1 MGCAVQREDLERLE
15 PEWRALLPRTAANR
29 VFVSP
34 TWLRVWWQE
43 FGADR
48 ELLLLSVRRQGDL
61 VGVAPLMRDGAQTGG
76 RLPDRLCFAGD
87 TQVCD
92 YMDVVAAPG
101 EVEAVISA
109 VLRSLGEE
117 PWRELVLWA
126 VPEGSPTLD
135 ALKAA
140 APALGLRV
148 DIEPEDVCPRLD
160 LPATWDEYLAG
171 LRKKERHELRRKLRK
186 LSQGGE
192 VHLEAIVHPADV
204 EAALDDFLR
213 LHRSRADKAAF
224 MTEEMERFFRVIVA
238 ALAAEA
244 QVELLFLTL
253 SGVRVAAVL
262 CFCASDESLL
272 YNSGYDPDYAYLSVG
287 LLSKALALRKA
298 IEEGKQRFDFL
309 RGPEPYKYDLGAT
322 DRPVYRCTVRRG

>member
-1 MGCAVQREDLERLE
+1 MGCAVQREELERLE
-15 PEWRALLPRTAANR
+15 PEWRALLPQTSANK

-43 FGADR
+43 FGAGR
-48 ELLLLSVRRQGDL
+48 ELLLLSVRRRGEL
-61 VGVAPLMRDGAQTGG
+61 VGVAPLMRDG
-76 RLPDRLCFAGD
+76 DRLCFAGD

-101 EVEAVISA
+101 EAEAVLSSA
-109 VLRSLGEE
+109 LRSLGEE

-126 VPEGSPTLD
+126 VPESSPTLD

-140 APALGLRV
+140 APALSLRV
-148 DIEPEDVCPRLD
+148 DIEPEDVCPQLD
-160 LPATWDEYLAG
+160 LPATWDDYLAD
-171 LRKKERHELRRKLRK
+171 LSKKNRHELRRKLRK

-192 VHLEAIVHPADV
+192 VRLEAIAHPADV

-213 LHRSRADKAAF
+213 LYRQSRADKAAF
-224 MTEEMERFFRVIVA
+224 MNEKMERFFRVIVA

-262 CFCASDESLL
+262 CFCTSDEALL
-272 YNSGYDPDYAYLSVG
+272 YNSGYDPDYAHLSVG

-298 IEEGKQRFDFL
+298 IEEGKRRFDFL

-322 DRPVYRCTVRRG
+322 DRPVYRCTVRRS

>member
-1 MGCAVQREDLERLE
+1 MGYAVHREELERLE
-15 PEWRALLPRTAANR
+15 PEWRALLPQTSANK

-43 FGADR
+43 FGAER
-48 ELLLLSVRRQGDL
+48 ELFVLSVRRQGEL
-61 VGVAPLMRDGAQTGG
+61 VGVAPLMRDG
-76 RLPDRLCFAGD
+76 DRLYFAGD

-92 YMDVVAAPG
+92 YMDVVAAPA
-101 EVEAVISA
+101 EVEAVLST

-117 PWRELVLWA
+117 PWRELILWA

-135 ALKAA
+135 ALKVA

-148 DIEPEDVCPRLD
+148 NIEREDVCPRLD
-160 LPATWDEYLAG
+160 LPATWGEYLAS
-171 LRKKERHELRRKLRK
+171 LSKKDRHELRRKLRK

-192 VHLEAIVHPADV
+192 VSLETIAQPADV
-204 EAALDDFLR
+204 GVALDDFLR
-213 LHRSRADKAAF
+213 LHRQRADKAAF

-262 CFCASDESLL
+262 CFCDSDESLL

-298 IEEGKQRFDFL
+298 IEEGKRRFDFL

-322 DRPVYRCTVRRG
+322 DRPVYRCTVGRS

>member
-1 MGCAVQREDLERLE
+1 MASVGCAVQREELERLE
-15 PEWRALLPRTAANR
+15 PEWRALLPRTAANN

-48 ELLLLSVRRQGDL
+48 ELLLLSVRRRGEL

-101 EVEAVISA
+101 EEEAVLSA

-117 PWRELVLWA
+117 PWQELALWA

-140 APALGLRV
+140 AP
-148 DIEPEDVCPRLD
+148 
-160 LPATWDEYLAG
+160 
-171 LRKKERHELRRKLRK
+171 
-186 LSQGGE
+186 
-192 VHLEAIVHPADV
+192 
-204 EAALDDFLR
+204 
-213 LHRSRADKAAF
+213 
-224 MTEEMERFFRVIVA
+224 
-238 ALAAEA
+238 
-244 QVELLFLTL
+244 
-253 SGVRVAAVL
+253 
-262 CFCASDESLL
+262 
-272 YNSGYDPDYAYLSVG
+272 
-287 LLSKALALRKA
+287 
-298 IEEGKQRFDFL
+298 
-309 RGPEPYKYDLGAT
+309 
-322 DRPVYRCTVRRG
+322 

>member
-1 MGCAVQREDLERLE
+1 MECAVQREELERLE
-15 PEWRALLPRTAANR
+15 PEWRALLPQTSANM

-34 TWLRVWWQE
+34 TWLRAWWQQ
-43 FGADR
+43 FGAQR
-48 ELLLLSVRRQGDL
+48 ELLPLSVRRQGGL
-61 VGVAPLMRDGAQTGG
+61 VGVVSLMRDG
-76 RLPDRLCFAGD
+76 DRLCFAGD
-87 TQVCD
+87 TRVCD
-92 YMDVVAAPG
+92 YMDVVAPPA
-101 EVEAVISA
+101 EVEAVLSA

-126 VPEGSPTLD
+126 VPEGSPTPD
-135 ALKAA
+135 ALKAV

-148 DIEPEDVCPRLD
+148 DIEPEDVCPQLD

-171 LRKKERHELRRKLRK
+171 LSKKDRHELRRKLRK
-186 LSQGGE
+186 LSQGGD

-213 LHRSRADKAAF
+213 LYRQSRADKVAF

-253 SGVRVAAVL
+253 GGVRVAAVL
-262 CFCASDESLL
+262 CFCTRDESLL

-298 IEEGKQRFDFL
+298 IEEGKRRFDFL

-322 DRPVYRCTVRRG
+322 DRPVYRCTVRRS

>member
-1 MGCAVQREDLERLE
+1 MGCAVQREELERLE
-15 PEWRALLPRTAANR
+15 PEWRVLLPQTSANM

-34 TWLRVWWQE
+34 TWLRVWWQQ
-43 FGADR
+43 FGAGR
-48 ELLLLSVRRQGDL
+48 ELLLLSVRREGDL
-61 VGVAPLMRDGAQTGG
+61 VGVAPLMRDDD
-76 RLPDRLCFAGD
+76 DRLSFAGD
-87 TQVCD
+87 TQICD

-101 EVEAVISA
+101 EVEAVVSA

-140 APALGLRV
+140 APALDFRV
-148 DIEPEDVCPRLD
+148 DIEPEDVCPRLK
-160 LPATWDEYLAG
+160 LPATWDEYLAR
-171 LRKKERHELRRKLRK
+171 LRKKDRHELRRKLRK
-186 LSQGGE
+186 LSQGGD
-192 VHLEAIVHPADV
+192 VRLETIAQPADV

-224 MTEEMERFFRVIVA
+224 MTDEMERFFRVIIL
-238 ALAAEA
+238 ALAAEG
-244 QVELLFLTL
+244 QVEIIFLNL
-253 SGVRVAAVL
+253 GGVRVAAVL
-262 CFCASDESLL
+262 CFCDSDESLL

-298 IEEGKQRFDFL
+298 IEEGKRRFDFL
-309 RGPEPYKYDLGAT
+309 RGSEPYKYDLGAT
-322 DRPVYRCTVRRG
+322 DRPVYRCTVRRS

>member
-1 MGCAVQREDLERLE
+1 MGHAVQREELERLE
-15 PEWRALLPRTAANR
+15 PEWRALLPRTSANK

-43 FGADR
+43 FGGGR
-48 ELLLLSVRRQGDL
+48 ELLLLSVRREGEL
-61 VGVAPLMRDGAQTGG
+61 VGVAPLMRDG
-76 RLPDRLCFAGD
+76 DRLCFAGD
-87 TQVCD
+87 TQICD
-92 YMDVVAAPG
+92 YMDMVAAAG
-101 EVEAVISA
+101 EEEAVLFA

-117 PWRELVLWA
+117 PWRELALWA

-140 APALGLRV
+140 APALRLHV
-148 DIEPEDVCPRLD
+148 DIEQEDVCPRLD

-171 LRKKERHELRRKLRK
+171 LGKKDRHELRRKLRK

-192 VHLEAIVHPADV
+192 VCLEAIAHPADV

-224 MTEEMERFFRVIVA
+224 MTEEMERFFRVVVA

-244 QVELLFLTL
+244 QVELIFLAL
-253 SGVRVAAVL
+253 GGVRVAAVL
-262 CFCASDESLL
+262 CFCDGDESLL

-298 IEEGKQRFDFL
+298 IEEGKRRFDFL

-322 DRPVYRCTVRRG
+322 DRPVYRCTVSRS

>member
-1 MGCAVQREDLERLE
+1 MGCAVQREDLE
-15 PEWRALLPRTAANR
+15 PAFGGEWRALLPSTSANR

-43 FGADR
+43 FGAGR
-48 ELLLLSVRRQGDL
+48 ELLLLSVRRQGEL
-61 VGVAPLMRDGAQTGG
+61 VGVVPLMRDD
-76 RLPDRLCFAGD
+76 DRLCFAGD
-87 TQVCD
+87 TQICD
-92 YMDVVAAPG
+92 YMDVVAAAG
-101 EVEAVISA
+101 EEEAVLSA

-117 PWRELVLWA
+117 PWRELTLWA

-148 DIEPEDVCPRLD
+148 DIEREDVCPRLD
-160 LPATWDEYLAG
+160 LPATWEEYLAG
-171 LRKKERHELRRKLRK
+171 LSKKDRHELRRKLRK
-186 LSQGGE
+186 LSQGGD
-192 VHLEAIVHPADV
+192 VRLEAIDQPGAV

-213 LHRSRADKAAF
+213 LYRESRADKAAF
-224 MTEEMERFFRVIVA
+224 MTEKMERFFRAIVA
-238 ALAAEA
+238 ALAVEG
-244 QVELLFLTL
+244 QVELFFLTL

-262 CFCASDESLL
+262 CFCAGDESLL

-287 LLSKALALRKA
+287 LLSKALVLRKA

>member
-1 MGCAVQREDLERLE
+1 MAYAVQREELERLE
-15 PEWRALLPRTAANR
+15 PEWRALLPHTSASD

-43 FGADR
+43 FGAGR
-48 ELLLLSVRRQGDL
+48 ELFLLSVRRQGEL
-61 VGVAPLMRDGAQTGG
+61 VGVTPLMRDGDQ
-76 RLPDRLCFAGD
+76 LCFAGD

-92 YMDVVAAPG
+92 YMDVVAAPA
-101 EVEAVISA
+101 EAEAVLSA

-126 VPEGSPTLD
+126 VPEGSAT
-135 ALKAA
+135 LKALEVA
-140 APALGLRV
+140 APALGLRA
-148 DIEPEDVCPRLD
+148 DIELEDVCPQLD
-160 LPATWDEYLAG
+160 LPATWDDYLAG
-171 LRKKERHELRRKLRK
+171 LAKKDRHELRRKLRK

-192 VHLEAIVHPADV
+192 VRLEAVTQPADV
-204 EAALDDFLR
+204 MAALDDFLR
-213 LHRSRADKAAF
+213 LHRQRADKAAF
-224 MTEEMERFFRVIVA
+224 MTDKMERFFRDIVA

-244 QVELLFLTL
+244 QVELIFLTL
-253 SGVRVAAVL
+253 GGVRVAAVL
-262 CFCASDESLL
+262 CFCDSDEALL

-298 IEEGKQRFDFL
+298 IEEGKRRFDFL

-322 DRPVYRCTVRRG
+322 DRPVYRCTVRRN

>member
-1 MGCAVQREDLERLE
+1 MGYAVQREALERLE
-15 PEWRALLPRTAANR
+15 PEWRALLPRTSASN

-34 TWLRVWWQE
+34 TWLRAWWQE
-43 FGADR
+43 FGAGR
-48 ELLLLSVRRQGDL
+48 ELILLSVRRQGDL
-61 VGVAPLMRDGAQTGG
+61 VGVAPLMRD
-76 RLPDRLCFAGD
+76 DDHLCFAGD

-92 YMDVVAAPG
+92 YMDVVAASS
-101 EVEAVISA
+101 EAEAVLSA

-126 VPEGSPTLD
+126 VPEGSATPD
-135 ALKAA
+135 ALKGA

-148 DIEPEDVCPRLD
+148 DIETEDVCPRLD

-171 LRKKERHELRRKLRK
+171 LSKKDRHELRRKLRK

-192 VHLEAIVHPADV
+192 VRLEAVTQPAAV

-213 LHRSRADKAAF
+213 LHRQRADKAAF
-224 MTEEMERFFRVIVA
+224 MTDEMERFFRVVVA

-244 QVELLFLTL
+244 QVELIFLTL
-253 SGVRVAAVL
+253 GGVRVAAVL
-262 CFCASDESLL
+262 CFCARDEALL
-272 YNSGYDPDYAYLSVG
+272 YNSGYDPDYAHLSVG

-298 IEEGKQRFDFL
+298 IEEGKRRFDFL

-322 DRPVYRCTVRRG
+322 DRPVYRCTVSRS

>member
-1 MGCAVQREDLERLE
+1 VGCAVEREQIEGLE
-15 PEWRALLPRTAANR
+15 PEWRVLLPQTSANM

-43 FGADR
+43 FGAGR
-48 ELLLLSVRRQGDL
+48 ELLLLSVRREGEL
-61 VGVAPLMRDGAQTGG
+61 VGVAPLMRD
-76 RLPDRLCFAGD
+76 DDCLCFAGD
-87 TQVCD
+87 TQICD

-101 EVEAVISA
+101 EAEAVVSA

-140 APALGLRV
+140 APALDFRV
-148 DIEPEDVCPRLD
+148 DIEPEDVCPRLK
-160 LPATWDEYLAG
+160 LPATWELYLAG
-171 LRKKERHELRRKLRK
+171 LRKKDRHELRRKLRK
-186 LSQGGE
+186 LSQGGD
-192 VHLEAIVHPADV
+192 VRLETIAQPADV

-224 MTEEMERFFRVIVA
+224 MTEEMARFFRVIVA

-244 QVELLFLTL
+244 QVELIFLSL
-253 SGVRVAAVL
+253 GGVRVAAVL
-262 CFCASDESLL
+262 CFCDSDESLL

-298 IEEGKQRFDFL
+298 IEEGKRRFDFL

-322 DRPVYRCTVRRG
+322 DRSVYRCTVSRG

>member
-1 MGCAVQREDLERLE
+1 MGCAVQREELERLE
-15 PEWRALLPRTAANR
+15 PEWRALLPQTSANK

-43 FGADR
+43 FGAGR
-48 ELLLLSVRRQGDL
+48 ELLLLSVRRRGEL
-61 VGVAPLMRDGAQTGG
+61 VGVAPLMRDG
-76 RLPDRLCFAGD
+76 DRLCFAGD

-101 EVEAVISA
+101 EAEAVLSSA
-109 VLRSLGEE
+109 LRSLGEE

-126 VPEGSPTLD
+126 VPESSPTLD

-140 APALGLRV
+140 APALSLRV
-148 DIEPEDVCPRLD
+148 DIEPEDVCPQLD
-160 LPATWDEYLAG
+160 LPATWDDYLAD
-171 LRKKERHELRRKLRK
+171 LSKKNRHELRRKLRK

-192 VHLEAIVHPADV
+192 VRLEAIAHPADV

-213 LHRSRADKAAF
+213 LYRQSRADKAAF
-224 MTEEMERFFRVIVA
+224 MNEKMERFFRVIVA

-262 CFCASDESLL
+262 CFCTSDESLL

-298 IEEGKQRFDFL
+298 IEEGKRRFDFL
-309 RGPEPYKYDLGAT
+309 RGPEPYKYDLGAM
-322 DRPVYRCTVRRG
+322 DRPVYRCTVRRS

>member
-1 MGCAVQREDLERLE
+1 MGCAVQREDLE
-15 PEWRALLPRTAANR
+15 PAFDGEWRALLPRTVANK

-43 FGADR
+43 FGAGR
-48 ELLLLSVRRQGDL
+48 ELLLLSVRRQGEL
-61 VGVAPLMRDGAQTGG
+61 VGMVPLMRDG
-76 RLPDRLCFAGD
+76 DRLCFAGD
-87 TQVCD
+87 TQICD
-92 YMDVVAAPG
+92 YMDVVAATG
-101 EVEAVISA
+101 EEAAVLSA
-109 VLRSLGEE
+109 VLRSLSEE

-135 ALKAA
+135 ALKAE

-160 LPATWDEYLAG
+160 LPATWEEYLAG
-171 LRKKERHELRRKLRK
+171 LSKKDRHELRRKLRK
-186 LSQGGE
+186 LSQGRD
-192 VHLEAIVHPADV
+192 VRLEAIDQPGAL

-213 LHRSRADKAAF
+213 LYRESRADKAAF
-224 MTEEMERFFRVIVA
+224 MTEEMERFFRAIVA
-238 ALAAEA
+238 ALAVEG
-244 QVELLFLTL
+244 QVELFFLTL

-262 CFCASDESLL
+262 CFRTGDESLL

-287 LLSKALALRKA
+287 LLSKAMVLRKA

-322 DRPVYRCTVRRG
+322 DRPVYRCTVRRS

>member
-1 MGCAVQREDLERLE
+1 MGCAVQREELERLE
-15 PEWRALLPRTAANR
+15 PEWRALLPQTSANG

-34 TWLRVWWQE
+34 TWLRAWWQE
-43 FGADR
+43 FGAGR

-61 VGVAPLMRDGAQTGG
+61 VGVAPLMRDG
-76 RLPDRLCFAGD
+76 DRICFAGD
-87 TQVCD
+87 TEICD
-92 YMDVVAAPG
+92 YMDVVATPG
-101 EVEAVISA
+101 EVEAVLSA

-117 PWRELVLWA
+117 PWPELVLWA

-140 APALGLRV
+140 APALGLRI

-160 LPATWDEYLAG
+160 LPATWDGYLAN
-171 LRKKERHELRRKLRK
+171 LSKKNRHELRRKLRK

-192 VHLEAIVHPADV
+192 VRLEAIAHPAEV

-213 LHRSRADKAAF
+213 LYRQSRADKAAF
-224 MTEEMERFFRVIVA
+224 MTERMERFFRVIVA

-244 QVELLFLTL
+244 QVEILFLTL

-262 CFCASDESLL
+262 CFCTSDESLL

-298 IEEGKQRFDFL
+298 IEEGKRRFDFL

-322 DRPVYRCTVRRG
+322 DRPVYRCTVRRS

>member
-1 MGCAVQREDLERLE
+1 VGYAVHREELERLD
-15 PEWRALLPRTAANR
+15 PEWRALLPQTAANK

-34 TWLRVWWQE
+34 TWLRAWWRE
-43 FGADR
+43 FGAGR
-48 ELLLLSVRRQGDL
+48 ELFLLSVRRRGEL
-61 VGVAPLMRDGAQTGG
+61 VGVAPLMRDG
-76 RLPDRLCFAGD
+76 DRLCFAGD
-87 TQVCD
+87 TEVCD
-92 YMDVVAAPG
+92 YMDVVAAPA
-101 EVEAVISA
+101 EAEAVLSA

-126 VPEGSPTLD
+126 VPEASPTLD

-140 APALGLRV
+140 APTLGLRV
-148 DIEPEDVCPRLD
+148 DIEREDVCPRLD
-160 LPATWDEYLAG
+160 LPATWDEYLSG
-171 LRKKERHELRRKLRK
+171 LSKKDRHELRRKLRK

-192 VHLEAIVHPADV
+192 ARLESIAQPSDV
-204 EAALDDFLR
+204 KAALDDFLR
-213 LHRSRADKAAF
+213 LHRQRADKAAF

-253 SGVRVAAVL
+253 GGVRVAAVL
-262 CFCASDESLL
+262 CFCDSEEALL

-298 IEEGKQRFDFL
+298 IEEGKRRFDFL

-322 DRPVYRCTVRRG
+322 DWPVYRCTVSRS